1 MGMNFV
7 TQSRSNHRRGAD
19 CAGLDRKEEKSN
31 DAAGASLAPVGL
43 ARSIRNS
50 LCTNYSLRLFI
61 FKVLQ
66 VWYTKD
72 LRGIFILK
80 HKL

>member
-1 MGMNFV
+1 MNFV
-7 TQSRSNHRRGAD
+7 TQSRSNNRRGAD
-19 CAGLDRKEEKSN
+19 SAELDQKEEKSN
-31 DAAGASLAPVGL
+31 DAAGACLALFGL
-43 ARSIRNS
+43 ARSKRNS
-50 LCTNYSLRLFI
+50 LCTNYLLRLFI